1 MSELNKIALLTSH
14 MRDLKMRLEAVVDQ
28 QLQERY
34 EAQCRIEQL
43 QTTLWERDAAL
54 NDAERE
60 VLFVKNTAVCAI
72 RKLGASIRERDELTS
87 KVKTLEQEKDAL
99 SSSIQSLQQRLIS
112 LAKKHSKP
120 PRDGMNGA
128 RSKKQSVSS
137 VSSVNIDES
146 EWEAV

>member
-14 MRDLKMRLEAVVDQ
+14 MHDLKMRLEALAEQ
-28 QLQERY
+28 QFQERY
-34 EAQCRIEQL
+34 EAQRHIEQL

-60 VLFVKNTAVCAI
+60 VLFVKNTAVSAI

-87 KVKTLEQEKDAL
+87 RLQTLEKEKDAL

-120 PRDGMNGA
+120 PREGMNGG
-128 RSKKQSVSS
+128 RSKKQSAQS
-137 VSSVNIDES
+137 VSSVHIDES